1 MNTKIFQIGF
11 NKCGTLSIHD
21 FLVENGIR
29 SVHYLKGD
37 LANTIF
43 DNHKNAVDLLS
54 GLDEFDAFSDMESL
68 TSEAFQYVANDL
80 FKELHQAYP
89 EAIFILNT
97 RNVENWIHSRLRHGG
112 GTYLDRYRCILD
124 QPKAGVIK
132 FWRAQY
138 ESHIKNVK
146 CYFTQYPDA
155 HFIHLALDACEP
167 DELGLFLT
175 KAGIKLKSLTLPHVH
190 KSPGKHISQK
200 KHHLSTLL
208 DAAWYF
214 KKEDVKLSRSLCLSA
229 LKIDPNNI
237 YATKMLVDS
246 RQSCIHQMMK
256 KIKTIFGESCNVQK
270 NCK

>member
-1 MNTKIFQIGF
+1 MKTKIFQIGF

-43 DNHKNAVDLLS
+43 DNHKNGVDLLS
-54 GLDEFDAFSDMESL
+54 GLGEFDAFSDMESL

-97 RNVENWIHSRLRHGG
+97 RNVENWIESRLRHGG

-146 CYFTQYPDA
+146 HYFAQHPDA
-155 HFIHLALDACEP
+155 HFIHLALDTCEP

-190 KSPGKHISQK
+190 KSLGKRSPQK
-200 KHHLSTLL
+200 KQHLSALL

-214 KKEDVKLSRSLCLSA
+214 KKIDVELSRSLFSNA

-237 YATKMLVDS
+237 YAKKMLAGTRPS
-246 RQSCIHQMMK
+246 FIHHLLN
-256 KIKTIFGESCNVQK
+256 KIKITFGDK
-270 NCK
+270 L